1 MARKLLLRDLP
12 EELRRIVVDVRRLLE
27 GFGSIPGTRQEP
39 FNSKRS
45 SGCDRHLYCF
55 KGALWIDR
63 VRVYGY

>member
-39 FNSKRS
+39 FNSKR
-45 SGCDRHLYCF
+45 F
-55 KGALWIDR
+55 PGATTTCSASKVLC
-63 VRVYGY
+63 G